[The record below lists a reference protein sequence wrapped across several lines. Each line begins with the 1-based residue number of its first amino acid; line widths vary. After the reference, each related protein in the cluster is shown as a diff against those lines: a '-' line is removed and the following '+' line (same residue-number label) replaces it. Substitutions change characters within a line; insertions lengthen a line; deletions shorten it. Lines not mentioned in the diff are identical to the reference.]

1 MTDVPEPE
9 ETPSS
14 EPRAEQG
21 SFQERVSAARGEF
34 EHQVAYARE
43 KFEQRNQRLKQRTG
57 RDLIAAVLIG
67 VAAGAVLLVSLL
79 VVKTLFVLV
88 ALLVSVLGVHE
99 LWRALRR
106 GGRRVDLAPQLIAV
120 VLLLSAGYFA
130 DSWLHAVSLFVSLT
144 IIVVWRLM
152 AQMMAEDGRPHRE
165 VLADVVVGAFVPL
178 YVPLLAS
185 LALVLL
191 RAEDGEWWVLA
202 FLIVAVVADTA
213 AYASGLAFGKHP
225 MAPRI
230 SPKKTWEGFAGA
242 ALAAVVAGALLAQ
255 FHARDPLVDGTDL
268 RRRDP
273 LHGHRRRPRR
283 VDDQARPRHQGHV
296 LHASRARRSPRPSR
310 QHAAVRRGRA
320 RPAPAPH
327 PAGGIVTDSS
337 TDLPFPLTEG
347 RDKGYDRA
355 AVDAFLARARAAF
368 EEQSDDVDAEQV
380 RAAAFPLVRGGYR
393 VASVDAALAR
403 VEDAFAARER
413 DQAVR
418 ADGAGT
424 WVARV
429 REDAQV
435 VLDRL
440 QRPVGERFDRVGL
453 LRFGYARSEVD
464 LVADR
469 IVAYLAHG
477 DPLSVEQVRQTAF
490 RMTRDGYR
498 EEQVDAVLDAVIE
511 VMLAVR

>member
-9 ETPSS
+9 DTPSS

-57 RDLIAAVLIG
+57 RDLIAAVVIG
-67 VAAGAVLLVSLL
+67 VVAGAVLLVSLL

-99 LWRALRR
+99 LWRALRT

-152 AQMMAEDGRPHRE
+152 AQMMAEDGRAHRE

-191 RAEDGEWWVLA
+191 RAENGEWWVLA

-242 ALAAVVAGALLAQ
+242 ALAAVIAGALLAQ
-255 FHARDPLVDGTDL
+255 FMLAIPWWTGLIFGVVILCTATAGDLGESMIKRDLGIKDMSSMLPG
-268 RRRDP
+268 
-273 LHGHRRRPRR
+273 HG
-283 VDDQARPRHQGHV
+283 G
-296 LHASRARRSPRPSR
+296 
-310 QHAAVRRGRA
+310 
-320 RPAPAPH
+320 
-327 PAGGIVTDSS
+327 
-337 TDLPFPLTEG
+337 
-347 RDKGYDRA
+347 
-355 AVDAFLARARAAF
+355 
-368 EEQSDDVDAEQV
+368 
-380 RAAAFPLVRGGYR
+380 
-393 VASVDAALAR
+393 
-403 VEDAFAARER
+403 
-413 DQAVR
+413 
-418 ADGAGT
+418 
-424 WVARV
+424 
-429 REDAQV
+429 

-440 QRPVGERFDRVGL
+440 DSMLPSAVAALALHL
-453 LRFGYARSEVD
+453 L
-464 LVADR
+464 LT
-469 IVAYLAHG
+469 
-477 DPLSVEQVRQTAF
+477 P
-490 RMTRDGYR
+490 
-498 EEQVDAVLDAVIE
+498 
-511 VMLAVR
+511 LAVS

>member
-9 ETPSS
+9 DTPSS

-21 SFQERVSAARGEF
+21 SFQDRVSAARGEF

-67 VAAGAVLLVSLL
+67 VAAGAVLVVSLL

-99 LWRALRR
+99 LWRALRT

-152 AQMMAEDGRPHRE
+152 AQMMAEDGRAHRE

-191 RAEDGEWWVLA
+191 RTENGEWWVLA

-242 ALAAVVAGALLAQ
+242 ALAAVVAGALLAE
-255 FHARDPLVDGTDL
+255 FMLEIPWWTGLIFGAVILCTATAGDLGESMIKRDLGIKDMSSMLPG
-268 RRRDP
+268 
-273 LHGHRRRPRR
+273 HG
-283 VDDQARPRHQGHV
+283 G
-296 LHASRARRSPRPSR
+296 
-310 QHAAVRRGRA
+310 
-320 RPAPAPH
+320 
-327 PAGGIVTDSS
+327 
-337 TDLPFPLTEG
+337 
-347 RDKGYDRA
+347 
-355 AVDAFLARARAAF
+355 
-368 EEQSDDVDAEQV
+368 
-380 RAAAFPLVRGGYR
+380 
-393 VASVDAALAR
+393 
-403 VEDAFAARER
+403 
-413 DQAVR
+413 
-418 ADGAGT
+418 
-424 WVARV
+424 
-429 REDAQV
+429 

-440 QRPVGERFDRVGL
+440 DSMLPSAVAALALNL
-453 LRFGYARSEVD
+453 L
-464 LVADR
+464 
-469 IVAYLAHG
+469 LA
-477 DPLSVEQVRQTAF
+477 P
-490 RMTRDGYR
+490 
-498 EEQVDAVLDAVIE
+498 
-511 VMLAVR
+511 LAVS

>member
-9 ETPSS
+9 DTPSS

-43 KFEQRNQRLKQRTG
+43 KFEQRNQRIKQRTG
-57 RDLIAAVLIG
+57 RDLIAAVLFG

-79 VVKTLFVLV
+79 VMKTLFVLV

-99 LWRALRR
+99 LWRALRT

-152 AQMMAEDGRPHRE
+152 AQMMAEDGRAHRE

-242 ALAAVVAGALLAQ
+242 ALAAVIAGALIAQ
-255 FHARDPLVDGTDL
+255 FMLEIPWWTGLIFGVVILCTATAGDLGESMIKRDLGIKDMSSLLPG
-268 RRRDP
+268 
-273 LHGHRRRPRR
+273 HG
-283 VDDQARPRHQGHV
+283 G
-296 LHASRARRSPRPSR
+296 
-310 QHAAVRRGRA
+310 
-320 RPAPAPH
+320 
-327 PAGGIVTDSS
+327 
-337 TDLPFPLTEG
+337 
-347 RDKGYDRA
+347 
-355 AVDAFLARARAAF
+355 
-368 EEQSDDVDAEQV
+368 
-380 RAAAFPLVRGGYR
+380 
-393 VASVDAALAR
+393 
-403 VEDAFAARER
+403 
-413 DQAVR
+413 
-418 ADGAGT
+418 
-424 WVARV
+424 
-429 REDAQV
+429 

-440 QRPVGERFDRVGL
+440 DSMLPSAVAALALHL
-453 LRFGYARSEVD
+453 L
-464 LVADR
+464 LN
-469 IVAYLAHG
+469 
-477 DPLSVEQVRQTAF
+477 P
-490 RMTRDGYR
+490 
-498 EEQVDAVLDAVIE
+498 
-511 VMLAVR
+511 LAVS

>member
-255 FHARDPLVDGTDL
+255 FMLEIPWWTGLIFGAVILCTATAGDLGESMIKRDLGIKDMSSMLPG
-268 RRRDP
+268 
-273 LHGHRRRPRR
+273 HG
-283 VDDQARPRHQGHV
+283 G
-296 LHASRARRSPRPSR
+296 
-310 QHAAVRRGRA
+310 
-320 RPAPAPH
+320 
-327 PAGGIVTDSS
+327 
-337 TDLPFPLTEG
+337 
-347 RDKGYDRA
+347 
-355 AVDAFLARARAAF
+355 
-368 EEQSDDVDAEQV
+368 
-380 RAAAFPLVRGGYR
+380 
-393 VASVDAALAR
+393 
-403 VEDAFAARER
+403 
-413 DQAVR
+413 
-418 ADGAGT
+418 
-424 WVARV
+424 
-429 REDAQV
+429 

-440 QRPVGERFDRVGL
+440 DSMLPSAVAALALHL
-453 LRFGYARSEVD
+453 L
-464 LVADR
+464 LT
-469 IVAYLAHG
+469 
-477 DPLSVEQVRQTAF
+477 P
-490 RMTRDGYR
+490 
-498 EEQVDAVLDAVIE
+498 
-511 VMLAVR
+511 LAVS